1 MRIDAALPLPEN
13 QPTSTV
19 ANSGSSVQHNRP
31 ASASSGLD
39 QAKLSVDNG
48 TIQTLKARLS
58 QLPEV
63 RQDRVDA
70 LRQAISK
77 GSYRVSDQ
85 QLADAI
91 GTDATAGQLRL
102 V

>member
-13 QPTSTV
+13 QPTSGV
-19 ANSGSSVQHNRP
+19 GNQGSSVPQNRSAP
-31 ASASSGLD
+31 ASPGQD
-39 QAKLSVDNG
+39 QAQLSADNG

-70 LRQAISK
+70 LRQAFRN
-77 GSYRVSDQ
+77 GTYQVSDQ
-85 QLADAI
+85 QLSNAI
-91 GTDATAGQLRL
+91 GSDLMAGQLRL